1 MNNKRHA
8 FINDKKHGFL
18 SVIAYTAVLSI
29 VIPCLILPAWSF
41 MGRWPWPG
49 LLPQGF
55 TLRGMEELF
64 SGTSN
69 LFSILFSSIM
79 LSLTVAFLAALIGM
93 MTARALLFYNFKG
106 RKLISFAAVLP
117 IIVPGTA
124 FAMGIHVVFLHL
136 GLADTFT
143 GVVLVHLIYTLPYT
157 VNIMTDV
164 TASVGDGLE
173 LQGQVLGASPVQAFF
188 RITLPLIL
196 PGVISSA
203 SMAYIISFSQYFLTL
218 MIGGGKIKTLSIV
231 MVPFIQS
238 GDRTIASSY
247 ALVFVVST
255 LLIFLLFEFLAK
267 MFTSRMCR
275 IS

>member
-1 MNNKRHA
+1 MNNKMNGYA
-8 FINDKKHGFL
+8 NDRKHRFL
-18 SVIAYTAVLSI
+18 NIVAYTAVLSI
-29 VIPCLILPAWSF
+29 IIPCFILPVWSF

-64 SGTSN
+64 SSTSN
-69 LFSILFSSIM
+69 LFLILFSSII
-79 LSLTVAFLAALIGM
+79 LSLTVAFLAAVIGM
-93 MTARALLFYNFKG
+93 MTARALLFYDFKG
-106 RKLISFAAVLP
+106 RKMVSFAAILP
-117 IIVPGTA
+117 IIVPGTS
-124 FAMGIHVVFLHL
+124 FAMGIHVVFLRL
-136 GLADTFT
+136 GLADTFA
-143 GVVLVHLIYTLPYT
+143 GVVLVHLIYALPYT

-173 LQGQVLGASPVQAFF
+173 LQGQVLGASPAQAFL
-188 RITLPLIL
+188 RITLPLIM

-231 MVPFIQS
+231 MVPFIQG

-255 LLIFLLFEFLAK
+255 LFIFLLFEFLAK
-267 MFTSRMCR
+267 MFTSRLCR
-275 IS
+275 VS